1 MNRPIRRVAVVAA
14 LMFFALLINASY
26 LAVFRADDLNAEPRN
41 RRTRDAEFATERGA
55 ILVGNTPIAQ
65 TVDNKGRFAYKRSYA
80 EGPLYAAATGYYSYD
95 FARAGLEASYNTQL
109 SGTDDSQFFQR
120 AVDSLTGRKVQ
131 GASLQTTLDARAQR
145 AASEA
150 LGDRTG
156 AVVAMDWRT
165 GAVKALVSKPS
176 YDPNALASTDLAA
189 AQQAWKQLN
198 SSKNRPLANRA
209 TKEIYPPG
217 STFKLVTAAAAL
229 EDGMTAETTV
239 NSPASLRLPQTST
252 HLTNEVNCGGS
263 KVSMAQA
270 LKVSCNTAFATIGM
284 QVGADKLR
292 EQSQKFGF
300 DTAMEGDLNPATSR
314 FPASPDTP
322 QLAMSAIGQFEVA
335 ATPMQMAV
343 VAAAIANDGQVMQ
356 PHLVQEVRNPD
367 LSVLSSREP
376 QEMQRAMSAENAQSL
391 QQMMVGVVED
401 GTGRRAQVPG
411 TRVGGKTGTA
421 QSAPNRPPYA
431 WFIGFADDP
440 DVAIAVFIEDAQVQ
454 RSDIAGGRLA
464 GPVFASVVEALK

>member
-1 MNRPIRRVAVVAA
+1 VNRPIRRVAVVAA
-14 LMFFALLINASY
+14 LMFFSLLINASY

-156 AVVAMDWRT
+156 AVVALDWRT

-252 HLTNEVNCGGS
+252 NLTNEVNCGGS

-335 ATPMQMAV
+335 ATPVQMAV

-391 QQMMVGVVED
+391 QQMMVGVVDE
-401 GTGRRAQVPG
+401 GTGSRARVPG

>member
-156 AVVAMDWRT
+156 AVVALDWRT

-198 SSKNRPLANRA
+198 SSKSRPLANRA

-252 HLTNEVNCGGS
+252 NLTNEVNCGGS

-335 ATPMQMAV
+335 ATPVQMAV

-391 QQMMVGVVED
+391 QQMMVGVVDE
-401 GTGRRAQVPG
+401 GTGTRARVPG